1 MSSKVKKILPKS
13 AKNDFKGYKIAEII
27 FFIITI
33 ITIIRSF
40 IHILFPDGGA
50 QSLATIDL
58 SVEGAD
64 VIIGLFALWG
74 ISQILLGLIFLIVF
88 INYKNLI
95 PMMYL
100 VIIIEYSMRIALGL
114 YKPFQTTGIA
124 PGSIGNYVI
133 VPLALIMFILSVMN
147 PKKTE

>member
-1 MSSKVKKILPKS
+1 MSSIIKKILPKS

-33 ITIIRSF
+33 ITIIRSL
-40 IHILFPDGGA
+40 IHIFSPDGGA
-50 QSLATIDL
+50 RSIATIDL

-74 ISQILLGLIFLIVF
+74 ISQILLGLIFLVVF
-88 INYKNLI
+88 IRYKTLI

-100 VIIIEYSMRIALGL
+100 FIIIEYSMRIIVGL
-114 YKPFQTTGIA
+114 YKPFQTIGIA
-124 PGSIGNYVI
+124 PGSIGNYII
-133 VPLALIMFILSVMN
+133 VPLALIMFTLSVLS